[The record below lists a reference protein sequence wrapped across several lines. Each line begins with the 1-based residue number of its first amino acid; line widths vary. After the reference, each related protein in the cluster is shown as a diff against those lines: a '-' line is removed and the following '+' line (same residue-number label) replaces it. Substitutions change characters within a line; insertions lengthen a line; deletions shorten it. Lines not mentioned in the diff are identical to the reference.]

1 MKFPFFISIRY
12 IFSNKDS
19 RLLNLISV
27 ITIVG
32 ISLGVATLIIA
43 LSVLKGF
50 EDTLTQKIT
59 DFDAHI
65 KITSYKDNLPN
76 ADIYLNKL
84 NSELKNQFIFI
95 SPYISNLAIISA
107 KNRKEGI
114 NITGILPGKETDN
127 IASNLVSGQLNLSK
141 TNSLIIGKNLA
152 TKLLVKVGDK
162 VTLFALKNDKLP
174 SFENMPN
181 IEKFTITGIFES
193 GMAEYDNLIGYTS
206 LSSAQHLFS
215 MPSAINGINIK
226 LKDVANIDSIA
237 FILKK
242 EARYPYRVKTI
253 YEIHRNIFTWIELQK
268 KPIPII
274 LGLIIL
280 VAVFNIVSALLMLVL
295 EKTNAIGIL
304 KSLGA
309 KGKSIIK
316 IFIYQG
322 IYLSII
328 GIISGNLLALL
339 LMYLQL
345 KLNII
350 KVPSSVY
357 FVTKVPI
364 EMTIQIFA
372 LVSVITFLLSLLASL
387 IPSYFASKI
396 NPVTALRFD

>member
-141 TNSLIIGKNLA
+141 TNSLIIGKTLA

>member
-1 MKFPFFISIRY
+1 MKFPFFISTRY

-65 KITSYKDNLPN
+65 KITSYKDNLPGSN
-76 ADIYLNKL
+76 IYLNKL
-84 NSELKNQFIFI
+84 NSELRNQFIFI

-114 NITGILPGKETDN
+114 NITGILPGKEADN

-141 TNSLIIGKNLA
+141 TNSLIIGKTLA

-226 LKDVANIDSIA
+226 LINVANIDSIA
-237 FILKK
+237 FVLKK

-295 EKTNAIGIL
+295 EKTNAIGVL

-309 KGKSIIK
+309 KSKSIIK

-364 EMTIQIFA
+364 EMTIQTFA

-387 IPSYFASKI
+387 IPSYFASRI